1 MRLSLETNIERTRL
15 WLVLVPILNVAGIPT
30 VYYFGQEGLHNVL
43 CMELLGP
50 SLEDLFDI
58 CHRKLSIK
66 STCMAAKQ
74 MITRVQ
80 TIHERNLIFRDIK
93 PDNFLVGR
101 SDSSNSILIP
111 AAQIYMIDFG
121 MAKLYRFLYSI

>member
-121 MAKLYRFLYSI
+121 MAKLYRFLYST